1 MKQMG
6 LKRNSDQLQYKD
18 FIGSVNFS
26 ANDQTY
32 YGKIEGISDLVTFEG
47 NSVQTLT
54 VDFHQ
59 VVEDYIKDCKDLGR
73 TYSVSVG

>member
-1 MKQMG
+1 MG
-6 LKRNSDQLQYKD
+6 LKLNSDQINYKD

-26 ANDQTY
+26 ANDQIY

-54 VDFHQ
+54 LDFHQ
-59 VVEDYIKDCKDLGR
+59 AVEDYIKDCKDLGR
-73 TYSVSVG
+73 PYIIRVG

>member
-1 MKQMG
+1 MG

-26 ANDQTY
+26 ANDQIY

-47 NSVQTLT
+47 NSVQMLTL
-54 VDFHQ
+54 DFHQ

-73 TYSVSVG
+73 PYSVSVG

>member
-1 MKQMG
+1 MG
-6 LKRNSDQLQYKD
+6 LIRNNDQLQYKD

-26 ANDQTY
+26 ANDQIY

-54 VDFHQ
+54 LDFHQ

-73 TYSVSVG
+73 PYSVSVG

>member
-1 MKQMG
+1 MG
-6 LKRNSDQLQYKD
+6 LKGNSDQLQYKD

-26 ANDQTY
+26 VNDQTY

-54 VDFHQ
+54 LDFHQ
-59 VVEDYIKDCKDLGR
+59 VVEDYMKDCKDLGR

>member
-1 MKQMG
+1 MG

-26 ANDQTY
+26 VNDQIY

-54 VDFHQ
+54 LDFHQ

-73 TYSVSVG
+73 PYSVSVG

>member
-1 MKQMG
+1 MG
-6 LKRNSDQLQYKD
+6 LKPNSDQLQYKD

-26 ANDQTY
+26 ATDQIY

-54 VDFHQ
+54 LDFHQ

-73 TYSVSVG
+73 LYSVSVG

>member
-1 MKQMG
+1 MG
-6 LKRNSDQLQYKD
+6 LKPNSDQLQYKD

-26 ANDQTY
+26 ANDQIY

-54 VDFHQ
+54 LDFHQ

-73 TYSVSVG
+73 LYSVSVG

>member
-1 MKQMG
+1 MG
-6 LKRNSDQLQYKD
+6 LKPNSDQLQYKD

-26 ANDQTY
+26 ANDQIY

-54 VDFHQ
+54 LDFHQ
-59 VVEDYIKDCKDLGR
+59 VVEDYILDCKDLGR
-73 TYSVSVG
+73 PYSVSVG

>member
-1 MKQMG
+1 MG

-26 ANDQTY
+26 SNDQIY

-47 NSVQTLT
+47 NSVQMLTL
-54 VDFHQ
+54 DFYQ

-73 TYSVSVG
+73 PYSVSVG

>member
-1 MKQMG
+1 MG
-6 LKRNSDQLQYKD
+6 LKRNNDQLQYKD

-26 ANDQTY
+26 VNDQIY

-54 VDFHQ
+54 LDFHQ

-73 TYSVSVG
+73 P

>member
-1 MKQMG
+1 MG
-6 LKRNSDQLQYKD
+6 LKLNSDQINYND

-26 ANDQTY
+26 TNDQIY

-54 VDFHQ
+54 LDFHQ

-73 TYSVSVG
+73 PYSVSVG

>member
-1 MKQMG
+1 MG

-26 ANDQTY
+26 SNDQIY

-47 NSVQTLT
+47 NSVQMLTL
-54 VDFHQ
+54 DFHQ

-73 TYSVSVG
+73 PYSVSVG

>member
-1 MKQMG
+1 MG

-26 ANDQTY
+26 SNDQIY

-47 NSVQTLT
+47 NSVQMLTL
-54 VDFHQ
+54 DFHQ
-59 VVEDYIKDCKDLGR
+59 VVEDYIKDCTDLGR
-73 TYSVSVG
+73 PYSVSVG